1 MKDFTATISNRSNP
15 DRAIAW
21 QKVFGSETIVLKSP
35 VPSLARLPGRLTTAL
50 IYEVDIQALTGPQ
63 RKRLVAHLAEKFGY
77 EAHVVEDALDTEG
90 CPILAEDVIV
100 TIKNPQR
107 WLD

>member
-1 MKDFTATISNRSNP
+1 MNDFTATISNRSNP

-21 QKVFGSETIVLKSP
+21 RTVFGSETIVLKSP
-35 VPSLARLPGRLTTAL
+35 IPSLAKLPGRLTTTL
-50 IYEVDIQALTGPQ
+50 IYEVDIRALTGPQ

-77 EAHVVEDALDTEG
+77 EAQVVEDALDTEG